1 MLKKKIKTM
10 TLLNNKKNIKSPS
23 HTKDRLKE
31 TRIKQGI
38 SLKEAAECI
47 GVSVKYLE
55 RIEAGDYKKLPADV
69 YVRGFLKKYAEFLEL
84 PAQEIADFYQKERR
98 IFYNIHGD
106 NNDEKKYFNGGFLG
120 KIYITPK
127 IISFFA
133 IVIAAVFII
142 SYFIYEVGFLVS
154 PPKLILENPV
164 QDVEVFE
171 QKLSVVGRTDYDS
184 FVKINGQNISIDENG
199 YFNKEI
205 NLSEGVNVLEIKA
218 VNRLGKETNIIRRMV
233 YIENREVKENDN

>member
-1 MLKKKIKTM
+1 MD
-10 TLLNNKKNIKSPS
+10 NKNIKSPS

-31 TRIKQGI
+31 TRIKRGV

-55 RIEAGDYKKLPADV
+55 RIEAGDYKNLPADV
-69 YVRGFLKKYAEFLEL
+69 YVCGFLKKYAEFLEL
-84 PAQEIADFYQKERR
+84 PVQEITDFYQKEKR
-98 IFYNIHGD
+98 IFYNIHGG
-106 NNDEKKYFNGGFLG
+106 NDIEKKYLNNGFLG

-133 IVIAAVFII
+133 IVMAAIFIV

-154 PPKLILENPV
+154 PPKLIMENPV
-164 QDVEVFE
+164 QDMEIFE
-171 QKLSVVGRTDYDS
+171 QKFNVIGRTDYDS
-184 FVKINGQNISIDENG
+184 FVKINGQNITVDENG

-205 NLSEGVNVLEIKA
+205 NLSDGVNVLEIKA
-218 VNRLGKETNIIRRMV
+218 VNRLGKETNLIRRLV
-233 YIENREVKENDN
+233 YTENKEINN